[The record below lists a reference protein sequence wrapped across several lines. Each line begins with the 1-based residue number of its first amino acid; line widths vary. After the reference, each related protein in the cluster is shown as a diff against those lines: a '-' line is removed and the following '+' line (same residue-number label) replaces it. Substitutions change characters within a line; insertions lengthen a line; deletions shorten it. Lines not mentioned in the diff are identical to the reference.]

1 MDMMLPTENG
11 RSRLREP
18 QALSRAAV
26 DQPGSISV
34 MFKPASSRCPLACR
48 YCYYREP
55 LVPAVGPPP
64 GEVPEW
70 LERFLSELFERASGA
85 ICLGWQGGEPLLAG
99 LSYFRRVVALEAR
112 LARPGTVI
120 DNDIQTSG
128 VLVDEEW
135 AAFLGD
141 FRFLAGISLDG
152 PAPIHDAVRV
162 DRAGRGTHA
171 RAMAGLDRLRRRG
184 VETCAL
190 CTIDTHNVGHAEE
203 VIDFFRGE
211 GITAVQIMP
220 AMGMLGNSPGSPAA
234 PLAGA
239 EALGACLSTWFD
251 AWFQDGWPVLR
262 VSLFDAL
269 LAARLG
275 RPGALCLIAPTC
287 DGGLVV
293 EADGGVYPCD
303 FHIDPAHRLGTA
315 GTTPLATLLDG
326 PARRAFAG
334 RKLPLPGACAA
345 CSFLSLCHGGCPRF
359 RPDPTEPDS
368 LCAAIRQL
376 LVHAEARL
384 NELAQRL
391 ERREARGRLISSGA
405 EPEERNQPCLC
416 GSGRKHKRCC
426 GDPGAARSY
435 LVRPGPR
442 RQGSR

>member
-1 MDMMLPTENG
+1 
-11 RSRLREP
+11 
-18 QALSRAAV
+18 
-26 DQPGSISV
+26 
-34 MFKPASSRCPLACR
+34 MFKPVSSRCPLECR

-55 LVPAVGPPP
+55 LVPSVGPPP

-70 LERFLSELFERASGA
+70 IERFLAELFGRAPGA

-99 LSYFRRVVALEAR
+99 LPYFRQVVALQAR

-120 DNDIQTSG
+120 DNDLQTSG
-128 VLVDEEW
+128 VLIDDEW
-135 AAFLGD
+135 AAFLSD
-141 FRFLAGISLDG
+141 WRFLVGISLDG
-152 PAPIHDAVRV
+152 PAPIHDAARI
-162 DRAGRGTHA
+162 DRGGRGTHA

-184 VETCAL
+184 AEICAL
-190 CTIDTHNVGHAEE
+190 CTVGPHNVQRVDE
-203 VIDFFRGE
+203 VIDFFHRE
-211 GITAVQIMP
+211 GIAAVQIMP
-220 AMGMLGNSPGSPAA
+220 AMGMLGSAPESPAG
-234 PLAGA
+234 PLADVA
-239 EALGACLSTWFD
+239 FLGAHLSAWFD
-251 AWFQDGWPVLR
+251 AWFRDGWPVFS

-326 PARRAFAG
+326 AARRAFIG
-334 RKLPLPGACAA
+334 RKLPLPEACAA
-345 CSFLSLCHGGCPRF
+345 CPFLDLCNGGCPRF
-359 RPDPTEPDS
+359 RPGPTEPDS

-376 LVHAEARL
+376 LVHAEGRL
-384 NELAQRL
+384 NELASRL
-391 ERREARGRLISSGA
+391 WRREKRERLLSSGA
-405 EPEERNQPCLC
+405 EPEDRNQPCLC

-435 LVRPGPR
+435 LVRTGPHRQGPR
-442 RQGSR
+442 